1 MKKTTQLGCIA
12 FVFLLLSVTA
22 CTKSPSAKIYNMWRL
37 EDFIKPSLDSAML
50 AKVDAQGV
58 TYTFSKDGKYS
69 VSGAINSVGTF
80 EINEEG
86 THLITT
92 EDGEITTYK
101 VQLTNSML
109 KLSKAE
115 ESMIFKVKQ

>member
-1 MKKTTQLGCIA
+1 MKKTAHLGCIA

-22 CTKSPSAKIYNMWRL
+22 CTKTPSAKIYNMWRL

-58 TYTFSKDGKYS
+58 IYTFSKDGKYS

-92 EDGEITTYK
+92 EDGEITTYE
-101 VQLTNSML
+101 VQLTNSLL

>member
-1 MKKTTQLGCIA
+1 MKKHTQLGYIA

-37 EDFIKPSLDSAML
+37 EDFVKPSLDSAML
-50 AKVDAQGV
+50 SKMDAQGV
-58 TYTFSKDGKYS
+58 IYTFSKDGKYS

-80 EINEEG
+80 EINEDG
-86 THLITT
+86 TQLVTT
-92 EDGEITTYK
+92 EDGEITTYE

-109 KLSKAE
+109 TLSEAE
-115 ESMIFKVKQ
+115 ESMTFKVKQ

>member
-1 MKKTTQLGCIA
+1 
-12 FVFLLLSVTA
+12 
-22 CTKSPSAKIYNMWRL
+22 MWRL